1 MLDYILERLQED
13 SSYAGLS
20 GLLVMAGIHAPD
32 GAVTTVAHTLAAL
45 AACAAFFIKQQKA
58 AHAKAAAAAPA
69 QVAPIQIAP
78 VIQAPT
84 ANAASAVVPPQAR

>member
-20 GLLVMAGIHAPD
+20 GLLVMVGVHAPD

-58 AHAKAAAAAPA
+58 AHAKAEAT
-69 QVAPIQIAP
+69 VAPVQISPAIQVPSSIP
-78 VIQAPT
+78 
-84 ANAASAVVPPQAR
+84 NAASAVVPPQAR

>member
-20 GLLVMAGIHAPD
+20 GLLVMVGIHAPD

-58 AHAKAAAAAPA
+58 AHAKAASAQAPA
-69 QVAPIQIAP
+69 IPAVQISP
-78 VIQAPT
+78 VIQAP
-84 ANAASAVVPPQAR
+84 APNAASSVVPPQGR

>member
-1 MLDYILERLQED
+1 MLDYILARLQED

-20 GLLVMAGIHAPD
+20 GLLVMVGVHAPD

-58 AHAKAAAAAPA
+58 AHAKAEAPAAPA
-69 QVAPIQIAP
+69 PIAP
-78 VIQAPT
+78 VIQPIVP
-84 ANAASAVVPPQAR
+84 NAASAVVPPQAR

>member
-20 GLLVMAGIHAPD
+20 GLLVMVGVHAPD
-32 GAVTTVAHTLAAL
+32 GATTTIAHTLAAL

-58 AHAKAAAAAPA
+58 AHAKAVTT
-69 QVAPIQIAP
+69 VAPVQITP

-84 ANAASAVVPPQAR
+84 PNAASSVVPPQAR

>member
-20 GLLVMAGIHAPD
+20 GLLVMIGIHAPD

-45 AACAAFFIKQQKA
+45 AACAAFFIKQHKA
-58 AHAKAAAAAPA
+58 AVASKTAPAAPA
-69 QVAPIQIAP
+69 VQIAP
-78 VIQAPT
+78 VIAPVP
-84 ANAASAVVPPQAR
+84 NAASTVVPPQGR

>member
-20 GLLVMAGIHAPD
+20 GLLVMIGIHAPD

-45 AACAAFFIKQQKA
+45 AACAAFFIKQSKA
-58 AHAKAAAAAPA
+58 AHVKAAASATP
-69 QVAPIQIAP
+69 VQITP
-78 VIQAPT
+78 VIQAPLP
-84 ANAASAVVPPQAR
+84 NAAASVIPPQAR